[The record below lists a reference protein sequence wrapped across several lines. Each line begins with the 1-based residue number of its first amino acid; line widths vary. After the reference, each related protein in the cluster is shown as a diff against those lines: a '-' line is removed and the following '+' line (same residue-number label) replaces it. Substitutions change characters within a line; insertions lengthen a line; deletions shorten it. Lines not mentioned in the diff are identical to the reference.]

1 MMREARVLVTEL
13 IVLHLENLTRAPGN
27 IVVANRAIECHGG
40 NEKHRNSS
48 AEPRMVKQP
57 VFCSDTSLA
66 HTHGGRRSRLALGPA
81 PLCVTSPRIAPT
93 MQQQRQAPGLGCG
106 MGRAVLLRGR
116 RGEGS
121 IRRRCLQRSL
131 THGRLTLTQTSE
143 PTKEGARGN
152 RLVGSIRP
160 RPLSLGMRGIPDS
173 GSGANAL
180 TLLLLT
186 LLLAST
192 SAIRAANT
200 GKFLCTHRL
209 ERLVVYLARLLATR
223 ATLGLPCASGSI
235 LSSQRLALRWRT
247 THRLG
252 PRGRAVSRLLVAH
265 LDL

>member
-1 MMREARVLVTEL
+1 
-13 IVLHLENLTRAPGN
+13 
-27 IVVANRAIECHGG
+27 
-40 NEKHRNSS
+40 
-48 AEPRMVKQP
+48 
-57 VFCSDTSLA
+57 
-66 HTHGGRRSRLALGPA
+66 
-81 PLCVTSPRIAPT
+81 

-131 THGRLTLTQTSE
+131 THGRLTLTQASE

-160 RPLSLGMRGIPDS
+160 RPLSLISMRGIPGS

-192 SAIRAANT
+192 SAIGATNT
-200 GKFLCTHRL
+200 GKLLCAHRL